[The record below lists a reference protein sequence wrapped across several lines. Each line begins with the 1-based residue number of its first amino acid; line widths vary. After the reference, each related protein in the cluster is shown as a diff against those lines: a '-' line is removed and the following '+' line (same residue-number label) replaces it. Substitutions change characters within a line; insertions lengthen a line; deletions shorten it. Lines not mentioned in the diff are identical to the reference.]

1 MFRIQ
6 KILIVA
12 GIVALGFVVGW
23 WIGVNSNLFRKTQ
36 AEKSSVVVEKV
47 EKVLK
52 LVAVEANLSE
62 LYKYQDYYSYDISF
76 LRKKAILRVNAK
88 VSVGYDLKKVDI
100 TVDSLRGKVVMNEL
114 PKAEIL
120 SIDHNLDY
128 YDIEQG
134 LFNSFE
140 SADYNHINAN
150 AKEYIRKVAMNK
162 DILKQADDQK
172 EEVMTLIRN
181 MVKGMGYEFELRKDI
196 NTTLPPVNQ
205 SKG

>member
-1 MFRIQ
+1 MFRFQ
-6 KILIVA
+6 KFLIIA
-12 GIVALGFVVGW
+12 GIIALGFVGGW
-23 WIGVNSNLFRKTQ
+23 FIGVNSSLFKKTE

-88 VSVGYDLKKVDI
+88 VSVGYDLKKIDI
-100 TVDSLRGKVVMNEL
+100 RVDSLKRKVVMNDL

-120 SIDHNLDY
+120 AIDHNLDY

-134 LFNSFE
+134 IFNRFE

-150 AKEYIRKVAMNK
+150 AKEYIRKVALSK
-162 DILKQADDQK
+162 DIVKEADEQK
-172 EEVMTLIRN
+172 TEVITLIKN
-181 MVKGMGYEFELRKDI
+181 MVKGMGYELEIRPATSQLSQPS
-196 NTTLPPVNQ
+196 NNQ
-205 SKG
+205 KG